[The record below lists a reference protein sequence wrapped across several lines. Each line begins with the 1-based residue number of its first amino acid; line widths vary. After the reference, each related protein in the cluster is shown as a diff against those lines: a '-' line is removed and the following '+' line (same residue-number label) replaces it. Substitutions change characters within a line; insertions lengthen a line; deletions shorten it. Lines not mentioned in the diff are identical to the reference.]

1 MATYKE
7 WITDDKKPSFYL
19 RHPRGW
25 RRNDDRKLIEVVASF
40 YPRHPRGWR
49 RAGHAW
55 INGVLY
61 VSIHA
66 TLAGGDIDYNR
77 PSAAQRCFYPRHPR
91 GWRPARFRAQ
101 ASRKNVSI
109 HATLAGG
116 DRKGGHDHIHGLV
129 SIHATLAGG
138 DGGVPSLLPVR
149 RRVSIHATLAGG
161 DEVEVKMFCTEFW
174 FLSTPPSRVATTI
187 QKAREF
193 LVEMVSIHATL
204 AGGDQD

>member
-1 MATYKE
+1 M
-7 WITDDKKPSFYL
+7 PL
-19 RHPRGW
+19 
-25 RRNDDRKLIEVVASF
+25 LQ
-40 YPRHPRGWR
+40 YP
-49 RAGHAW
+49 
-55 INGVLY
+55 LF
-61 VSIHA
+61 
-66 TLAGGDIDYNR
+66 
-77 PSAAQRCFYPRHPR
+77 CFYPRHPR

-161 DEVEVKMFCTEFW
+161 DSSAALRCRQGSSFYPRHPRGWRHDAPDFMGCGCRVSIHATLAGGDDSRVNVDSARNV
-174 FLSTPPSRVATTI
+174 FLSTPPSRVATSLITS
-187 QKAREF
+187 QW
-193 LVEMVSIHATL
+193 
-204 AGGDQD
+204 